1 MTASWSI
8 NSTFRLDVKERS
20 QSSPMRKNLVK
31 FLIGAAMLP
40 ALISV
45 AAVTA
50 QKRSGNWLELPTRT
64 AEKTLSDSP
73 WSHTQVDTDI
83 SEMFYSPTRPG
94 TPAAARSTATSGS
107 TSNQQSINNNR
118 ADRGAVNQAVNIKY
132 RISFLSAR
140 PVREAF
146 AKMILA
152 SQHQKDDQLITRLQ
166 SFVERDF
173 SPYIVVAVSVEAND
187 SRFLSPIMQAINS
200 ATTGT
205 LKNRTYLERQDG
217 KRLFLINYLA
227 PIQDGLGAKFVFP
240 RTEKGEFFLTSK
252 SDSVR
257 FVAEFN
263 DSFKLNMRF
272 KVSDMMFDDKLEY

>member
-1 MTASWSI
+1 MH
-8 NSTFRLDVKERS
+8 
-20 QSSPMRKNLVK
+20 KNLTK
-31 FLIGAAMLP
+31 FLTGAAMLL

-45 AAVTA
+45 AVVTA
-50 QKRSGNWLELPTRT
+50 QKRSGNWMELPART
-64 AEKTLSDSP
+64 AEKTLSESP
-73 WSHTQVDTDI
+73 WSHTQVDTDT
-83 SEMFYSPTRPG
+83 SEMFYSPTRQGSPSAG
-94 TPAAARSTATSGS
+94 RVTTSSAGS
-107 TSNQQSINNNR
+107 QQSINNNR
-118 ADRGAVNQAVNIKY
+118 ADRGAVNTAVSIKY

-146 AKMILA
+146 AKMVLA
-152 SQHQKDDQLITRLQ
+152 SQHQKDDQLVTRLQ

-205 LKNRTYLERQDG
+205 LKNGTYLERQDG

>member
-1 MTASWSI
+1 
-8 NSTFRLDVKERS
+8 
-20 QSSPMRKNLVK
+20 MRKNSLK
-31 FLIGAAMLP
+31 ILTGLAGLL
-40 ALISV
+40 ALISA

-50 QKRSGNWLELPTRT
+50 QKHRSPWMELPTKA

-73 WSHTQVDTDI
+73 WSHTQVDTDV
-83 SEMFYSPTRPG
+83 SELFYSPTRLGSPSAG
-94 TPAAARSTATSGS
+94 RPTTATSGS
-107 TSNQQSINNNR
+107 TNNQQSINNNR
-118 ADRGAVNQAVNIKY
+118 ADRGAVNQAVSIKY

-146 AKMILA
+146 ARVVLS
-152 SQHQKDDQLITRLQ
+152 SQHQNDDQLVSQLQ

-173 SPYIVVAVSVEAND
+173 SPYIVIAVSVEAND
-187 SRFLSPIMQAINS
+187 ARFLNPIMQAINS

-205 LKNRTYLERQDG
+205 LKNGTYLERQDG

-240 RTEKGEFFLTSK
+240 RTEKGEFFLNSK